1 MKTYFHKMILATSC
15 LLLFISNVSGQTQNV
30 AINNTGNLPDNSAM
44 LDVSATDKGI
54 LIPRMSTSQRT
65 AIASPAKGLLVF
77 DNDLSQFWYYNGV
90 IWVALTT
97 GVTGP
102 TGATGPT
109 GPAGSNCVT
118 LDGAYNCG
126 GAGLGRIINANS
138 GAVEVNTS
146 SAASSGFKSTH
157 TNTGVAVNASS
168 TLAGNTFSTIQATTA
183 SSSNLVSAI
192 LGSSSAAGFGTSG
205 QVLSTGTGQA
215 GVYGNNL
222 RTTGGHGVWG
232 FGYNGTVGESNY
244 VNGYGASGWN
254 HATTDPGIGTFG
266 QGVTGIAG
274 QSTNTTLSYGVYS
287 YDDGGIYNNLDVG
300 GNLAV
305 VGTKSFIIDH
315 PLYPDKYLKHF
326 CMESP
331 EVLNVY
337 RGNVT
342 LDNNGEAI
350 VTLPDYFKAINAN
363 FSYQLTAIGSAAPGL
378 FVKNEISDHTFSV
391 AGGKPGMKVS
401 WVVYAERN
409 DEYMKKHPD
418 AKSTEVLKTSKLK
431 KVFHGDAKNDLL
443 LLDGQKQPATPKK
456 QPVLNVLEK

>member
-1 MKTYFHKMILATSC
+1 
-15 LLLFISNVSGQTQNV
+15 
-30 AINNTGNLPDNSAM
+30 
-44 LDVSATDKGI
+44 
-54 LIPRMSTSQRT
+54 
-65 AIASPAKGLLVF
+65 
-77 DNDLSQFWYYNGV
+77 
-90 IWVALTT
+90 
-97 GVTGP
+97 
-102 TGATGPT
+102 
-109 GPAGSNCVT
+109 
-118 LDGAYNCG
+118 
-126 GAGLGRIINANS
+126 
-138 GAVEVNTS
+138 
-146 SAASSGFKSTH
+146 
-157 TNTGVAVNASS
+157 
-168 TLAGNTFSTIQATTA
+168 
-183 SSSNLVSAI
+183 LVSAI